1 LLMQLRLQQ
10 MKQKWLL
17 LNKHKDSMKRPRVTA
32 GPFSFSDYS
41 LNMRV
46 IGLTGGIGCGKSLA
60 AQYFAE
66 LGALVID
73 ADQLARAAIER
84 GSDGFD
90 EVVALFGDSIL
101 KDGNIDR
108 RALGELIFKDPK
120 AKAQLENIIH
130 PFVRREFEGAV
141 ASLKGDEVLVYE
153 IPLLVETKAHERF
166 DVVITV
172 ESEMENRIA
181 RLRGRGMH
189 ISEIEGRVAAQAT
202 REQRIEVADFLIEND
217 GTEDELLRQVE
228 NIWDSLH
235 DNK

>member
-1 LLMQLRLQQ
+1 
-10 MKQKWLL
+10 
-17 LNKHKDSMKRPRVTA
+17 MKRPRVTA

-41 LNMRV
+41 LSMRV

-101 KDGNIDR
+101 RDGNIDR
-108 RALGELIFKDPK
+108 RALGELIFKDPT
-120 AKAQLENIIH
+120 AKKKLENIIH

-141 ASLKGDEVLVYE
+141 ASLKGDQVLVYE
-153 IPLLVETKAHERF
+153 IPLLVETNSHERF

-189 ISEIEGRVAAQAT
+189 ISEIEGRIAAQAT

-217 GTEDELLRQVE
+217 GSEDELLRQVE

>member
-1 LLMQLRLQQ
+1 
-10 MKQKWLL
+10 
-17 LNKHKDSMKRPRVTA
+17 MKRPRVTA

-41 LNMRV
+41 LSMRV

-73 ADQLARAAIER
+73 ADQLARTAIER

-90 EVVALFGDSIL
+90 EVVTLFGDWIL

-108 RALGELIFKDPK
+108 RALGDLIFKDPV
-120 AKAQLENIIH
+120 AKKQLENIIH

-141 ASLKGDEVLVYE
+141 ASLKGDQVLVYE

-189 ISEIEGRVAAQAT
+189 ISEIEGRIAAQAT

-217 GTEDELLRQVE
+217 GSEDELLRQVE